1 MYNKNI
7 QVIISALLYSMEQA
21 VGSGIDVVSCDS
33 SPALLYETLRAVC
46 KENNISIDELR
57 DNSWFSE
64 LTWSAC
70 EEQYKEL
77 VWTRLV
83 AKYCNCHPDAVG
95 NMPCDNGYLCDRC
108 RFDTGLNKAFADALN
123 ELSKDK

>member
-21 VGSGIDVVSCDS
+21 VGSCIDIVSGDN

-46 KENNISIDELR
+46 RENSIGISELR
-57 DNSWFSE
+57 DDGWFSE
-64 LTWSAC
+64 LTWNAC
-70 EEQYKEL
+70 EEQYKEM

-83 AKYCNCHPDAVG
+83 AKYCSCHPDAVG
-95 NMPCDNGYLCDRC
+95 NMPCDNGCLCDRC
-108 RFDTGLNKAFADALN
+108 RFDADLNKAFADVLSEMN
-123 ELSKDK
+123 EDK